1 MQEYEHKQEF
11 DVWYQYQKKRVVRL
25 RWVMRLM
32 ILGGLGLTFILA
44 GNFVSPTILLVGMG
58 AVALAAR
65 ALKGKIDSI
74 EDEFKTLKSYTA
86 METLGQGLSSVN
98 SNTAMGTLG
107 QGLSSVKEYNPFSMM
122 RREDVDRVMI
132 PGVWHD
138 VTGSDFV
145 EGAYKGVPLR
155 FSDVKMVYYVEDKDG
170 ESHPKTT
177 FAGQVFA
184 LRMKT
189 PVNGKV
195 WIGRFP
201 DDESSMLTR
210 AVYETRVGAAVTNV
224 AALERQSVFASNP
237 EAAAQ
242 LLTDEYTGKLRQA
255 CNRGDGTLFL
265 CFDGDTLYGA
275 KDSSR
280 DLFENEGEQD
290 WDTMKKSDQ
299 RELDRFLE
307 LIDCLS
313 DNPALFDRTN

>member
-11 DVWYQYQKKRVVRL
+11 DTRYQYQKKKINRL
-25 RWVMRLM
+25 QWVMRLM
-32 ILGGLGLTFILA
+32 GLGGFILMPVLIA
-44 GNFVSPTILLVGMG
+44 VTGHALGILVVVYG
-58 AVALAAR
+58 AIALAAR
-65 ALKGKIDSI
+65 ALNRKINSI
-74 EDEFKTLKSYTA
+74 QDEFKTLNSYTA
-86 METLGQGLSSVN
+86 METLD
-98 SNTAMGTLG
+98 
-107 QGLSSVKEYNPFSMM
+107 QGLSSVKEYSPFSMM
-122 RREDVDRVMI
+122 RKEDIDRVMI

-170 ESHPKTT
+170 EAHPKTT

-195 WIGRFP
+195 WIGRFL
-201 DDESSMLTR
+201 DNESPMLTR
-210 AVYETRVGAAVTNV
+210 AAYEKRVGTAVTNV
-224 AALERQSVFASNP
+224 AALERQSIFASNT

-242 LLTDEYTGKLRQA
+242 ILTDEYTGKLRQA

-275 KDSSR
+275 KDNRR
-280 DLFENEGEQD
+280 DLFENKDEQD
-290 WDTMKKSDQ
+290 WETMKNSDQ